1 MDRVKVGLVGCGN
14 ICRQYFERA
23 KQFPI
28 LDIAACADLIPERA
42 REAAEKYAIA
52 KACTVEDIL
61 ADPAIE
67 IILNLTIPAAHAPL
81 SLRAIEAGKH
91 VYVEKPLATTIA
103 EGKHVLDAAHKKGV
117 RVGGAPD
124 TFLGTSHQLCRQLI
138 DDNAIG
144 KPVAVT
150 AFFLSRGPEPWHP
163 DPAFFYKPGGGPM
176 FDMGPYYL
184 TDLINLLGPINRV
197 VGAAGMQIP
206 DRVVGK
212 GPKQGT
218 RLDVETPDHVS
229 GLIHFA
235 SGAIGTLVT
244 SFSCLYAQHS
254 GENPI
259 TIYGSEGTLAVPDPN
274 RFDGPVK
281 LRRAGEEEWQTLTP
295 EHDHPN
301 GRSLGLA
308 EMAHAIRADRPH
320 RASGELMF
328 AVLNAMESFLTTST
342 SGHYATLPDG
352 ENVRPAMMP
361 VGLGETG
368 ELEAALASG

>member
-1 MDRVKVGLVGCGN
+1 MERVKVGVIGCGN

-28 LDIAACADLIPERA
+28 LEMAACADLVPERA
-42 REAAEKYAIA
+42 KEAAEKYDVPR
-52 KACTVEDIL
+52 ACTVDELL
-61 ADPAIE
+61 ADREIE
-67 IILNLTIPAAHAPL
+67 IVLNLTIPAAHAPI

-91 VYVEKPLATTIA
+91 VYVEKPLATTIT
-103 EGKHVLDAAHKKGV
+103 EGQHLLDAAGKAGL

-138 DDNAIG
+138 DDGAIG
-144 KPVAVT
+144 QPVAAT

-184 TDLINLLGPINRV
+184 TALINLLGPIRRV
-197 VGAAGMQIP
+197 AGAAGMQIT

-212 GPKQGT
+212 GPKQGQK
-218 RLDVETPDHVS
+218 LDVETPDHVT
-229 GLIHFA
+229 GLIDFA
-235 SGAIGTLVT
+235 GGAIGTIVT
-244 SFSCLYAQHS
+244 SFATLFPQHS

-281 LRRAGEEEWQTLTP
+281 LRRADDDDWQTLTP

-308 EMAHAIRADRPH
+308 EMAQAIRAERPH

-328 AVLNAMESFLTTST
+328 SVLHAMASFLATSDAERYQ
-342 SGHYATLPDG
+342 HLP
-352 ENVRPAMMP
+352 EHAAVRPAMMP
-361 VGLGETG
+361 AGLGASG
-368 ELEAALASG
+368 ELEAAVATQ